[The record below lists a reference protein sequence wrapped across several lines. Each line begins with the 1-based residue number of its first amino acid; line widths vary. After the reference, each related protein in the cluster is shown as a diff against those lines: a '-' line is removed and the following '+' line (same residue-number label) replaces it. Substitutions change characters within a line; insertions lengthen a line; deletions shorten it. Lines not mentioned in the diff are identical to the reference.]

1 MLHVVDGMNV
11 LASRPDG
18 WWRDRSAAMR
28 RFAREVDSLA
38 AGRGGDWLIVFDG
51 RPRALDGLDRVT
63 VEWAP
68 RRGRNAADDRIV
80 EIVGERDQCIVYTS
94 DRELRDRAA
103 ALGAEIRSAGALL
116 ALLGAAPERSA
127 GSRRPS
133 NRRR

>member
-1 MLHVVDGMNV
+1 MLHIVDGMNV

-38 AGRGGDWLIVFDG
+38 AGRDGDWLIVFDG
-51 RPRALDGLDRVT
+51 RPRALDGLDRAT

-80 EIVGERDQCIVYTS
+80 EIVGERDGCIVYTS

-127 GSRRPS
+127 GNRRPS